1 MHVDIIP
8 IGNSRGIRIPSSIL
22 KQCGLTDHVQL
33 TVENGKI
40 ILERPIARAGWS
52 EAFQRLAGEDTD
64 ELLLPEHSLTRFDS
78 EDWDW

>member
-1 MHVDIIP
+1 MYVDIIP
-8 IGNSRGIRIPSSIL
+8 IGNSRGIRIPSSVL

-40 ILERPIARAGWS
+40 ILERPVARAGWS
-52 EAFQRLAGEDTD
+52 EAFERLASEEAE